1 MYTIVSGGSGHQ
13 NSVSLETLRLCDLD
27 VTKLLG
33 QMICR
38 NSPPK
43 IQTEQ
48 RNEEHNWHCFEQ
60 LYQKKAKV
68 SKVYKVMVGM

>member
-13 NSVSLETLRLCDLD
+13 NSVSMETLRRSGVHLD

-38 NSPPK
+38 NSPPN
-43 IQTEQ
+43 EGPNGAE
-48 RNEEHNWHCFEQ
+48 RNENREE
-60 LYQKKAKV
+60 YTIVQK
-68 SKVYKVMVGM
+68 G